1 MRGENMAEEK
11 QISDLSSGS
20 ITNDNDVFVM
30 DTYDGVTV
38 KIPYSVL
45 KQAVTTGITPTIDS
59 TTKHWFI
66 GSTDTNVVAEG
77 QNGVTPHIDN
87 TNKHWIIG
95 VTDTGIVAEGQNG
108 AQGQQG
114 IAGEDGT
121 SISFSV
127 SEITD
132 GHSVTIYSSD
142 ESVLPA
148 TFNVM
153 NGNDGSNGHDGD
165 SIYVTTESITGGNR
179 ITIHHTDT
187 TRSDQTIDVMDGTE
201 IIQTISDN
209 RTITLSAS
217 NWQGDTAP
225 YTQTVSILGVTSDI
239 VPIIAPSYS
248 DTIGT
253 ALEQRSEWSK
263 ITKAVSDTNSITF
276 KCYEDKPA
284 VNLTAIVKVV

>member
-1 MRGENMAEEK
+1 MANK
-11 QISDLSSGS
+11 QITDLPVGE
-20 ITNDNDVFVM
+20 ITNDNDVFM
-30 DTYDGVTV
+30 IDTFEGVTV

-45 KQAVTTGITPTIDS
+45 RDAVADAITPSIDS
-59 TTKHWFI
+59 TTKHWFV
-66 GSTDTNVVAEG
+66 GDTDTNIVAEG
-77 QNGVTPHIDN
+77 QDGITPYIDSS
-87 TNKHWIIG
+87 NKHWIIG
-95 VTDTGIVAEGQNG
+95 TTDTGIVAEGQ
-108 AQGQQG
+108 QG
-114 IAGEDGT
+114 IAGADGV

-127 SEITD
+127 TEVTG

-142 ESVLPA
+142 ETILPE

-153 NGNDGSNGHDGD
+153 NGNDGSNGRDGD

-179 ITIHHTDT
+179 IIIHHTDT

-201 IIQTISDN
+201 IVQTTSDN
-209 RTITLSAS
+209 RTVTLPTS

-248 DTIGT
+248 DTIET

-263 ITKAVSDTNSITF
+263 ITKAVSDTNSIIF

>member
-1 MRGENMAEEK
+1 MANK
-11 QISDLSSGS
+11 QITDLPIGE
-20 ITNDNDVFVM
+20 ITNDDDVFM
-30 DTYDGVTV
+30 IDTFEGVTV

-45 KQAVTTGITPTIDS
+45 RDAVTNAVADTITPSIDS
-59 TTKHWFI
+59 TTKHW
-66 GSTDTNVVAEG
+66 
-77 QNGVTPHIDN
+77 
-87 TNKHWIIG
+87 IIG
-95 VTDTGIVAEGQNG
+95 TTDTGIVAEGQNG

-142 ESVLPA
+142 ETVLPA

-153 NGNDGSNGHDGD
+153 NGNDGSNGRDGD

-179 ITIHHTDT
+179 IIIHHTDT

-201 IIQTISDN
+201 IVQTTSDN
-209 RTITLSAS
+209 RTVTLLAS

-248 DTIGT
+248 DTIET

-263 ITKAVSDTNSITF
+263 ITKAVSDTNSIIF